1 MVGMNIKNL
10 IGEATE
16 YDKKLAL
23 EDKKPKGWCKS
34 VSAFANTFGGALIFG
49 ISNEGMVVGLK
60 NPERDAEKISEVIKT
75 RLDPMPEFK
84 LRFYQTE
91 EGKVLVILDVYK
103 GDETPYYYSGDGVME
118 AYVRVGNESVKA
130 TATELK
136 RLVLRGKNTSYD
148 SQNSTYKVE
157 DYAFSKLKERYK
169 KWTGNSF
176 DDKELISFGLVNE
189 QGNLTNAGA
198 LLVDESPIRCS
209 RLFCTRWNGL
219 NKSGG
224 AVDALD
230 DAEYSG
236 SIISLIEN
244 GEAFIKRNCKMKWL
258 KTANSREEMP
268 EYVERSYHE
277 VLINALAHR
286 DYLVNGSEVHIDIYD
301 DRMEIYSPGG
311 MPDGSVI
318 QDRDPLKVPSTR
330 RNPVLADVF
339 NRLGYMERKGSGF
352 EKIISG
358 YEFQINYDESKRPSF
373 RSDRYQFTAVMPN
386 LNYGVSQ
393 NSEETETMSE
403 SMSELMSKS
412 MSELERTRMQIVL
425 RYLDTN
431 KEINS
436 SIAAKLLKVEMKT
449 AGRLLSKSEKLGI
462 LKSYGKTK
470 NKVYFR
476 EKCNEKVQKA

>member
-1 MVGMNIKNL
+1 MNIKDI

-16 YDKKLAL
+16 YDKKRAL
-23 EDKKPKGWCKS
+23 EEKKPKSWCKS
-34 VSAFANTFGGALIFG
+34 VSAFANTLGGILIFG
-49 ISNEGMVVGLK
+49 ISDDGQVVGLDDPK
-60 NPERDAEKISEVIKT
+60 GDADKISEVIKT
-75 RLDPMPEFK
+75 RLAPIPEFK
-84 LRFYQTE
+84 LRFHKTDD
-91 EGKVLVILDVYK
+91 GKILVVLDVYK
-103 GDETPYYYSGDGVME
+103 GDETPYYYSGDGVLE
-118 AYVRVGNESVKA
+118 AFIRVGNESVKA

-148 SQNSTYKVE
+148 SQNSTYKVD

-176 DDKELISFGLVNE
+176 DDKDLISFGLINE

-198 LLVDESPIRCS
+198 LLADESPILCS

-224 AVDALD
+224 TVDALD

-236 SIISLIEN
+236 SVIYLIEN
-244 GEAFIKRNCKMKWL
+244 GEAFIKRNCKMKWR

-277 VLINALAHR
+277 ALVNALAHR

-311 MPDGSVI
+311 MPDGSMI
-318 QDRDPLKVPSTR
+318 QERDPLTVPSTR

-352 EKIISG
+352 GKIISG
-358 YEFQINYDESKRPSF
+358 YEFQINYNEGKRPSF
-373 RSDRYQFTAVMPN
+373 RSDRYQFTVVMPN
-386 LNYGVSQ
+386 LNYDVPQGF
-393 NSEETETMSE
+393 ERKKTMSE
-403 SMSELMSKS
+403 SMSKLMSES
-412 MSELERTRMQIVL
+412 MSELERTRMQIIL

-436 SIAAKLLKVEMKT
+436 SIAAELLEVEIKTASRLLLKAEKFDII
-449 AGRLLSKSEKLGI
+449 KSA
-462 LKSYGKTK
+462 GKTK

-476 EKCNEKVQKA
+476 E

>member
-1 MVGMNIKNL
+1 MTIDFELSPMEIELYVMINNYLKKEILYALPNSHRTL
-10 IGEATE
+10 ITSVIR
-16 YDKKLAL
+16 KLLASSSMAVA
-23 EDKKPKGWCKS
+23 E
-34 VSAFANTFGGALIFG
+34 TF
-49 ISNEGMVVGLK
+49 
-60 NPERDAEKISEVIKT
+60 
-75 RLDPMPEFK
+75 
-84 LRFYQTE
+84 
-91 EGKVLVILDVYK
+91 KVLKGRLEILK
-103 GDETPYYYSGDGVME
+103 ETTRTESADESIDFFLSFFDDDEIETDDDSKQDELYTRE
-118 AYVRVGNESVKA
+118 KA

-148 SQNSTYKVE
+148 SQNSTYKAE

-176 DDKELISFGLVNE
+176 DDKDLISFGLVNE

-198 LLVDESPIRCS
+198 LLADESPIRCS

-236 SIISLIEN
+236 SVISLIEN
-244 GEAFIKRNCKMKWL
+244 GEAFIKRNCKMKWR

-277 VLINALAHR
+277 ALVNALAHR

-311 MPDGSVI
+311 MPDGSMI
-318 QDRDPLKVPSTR
+318 QDRDPLMVPSTR

-352 EKIISG
+352 GKIISG

-373 RSDRYQFTAVMPN
+373 CSDRYQFTVVMPN
-386 LNYGVSQ
+386 LNYDVSHDF
-393 NSEETETMSE
+393 EENETMSE
-403 SMSELMSKS
+403 SMSESMSK
-412 MSELERTRMQIVL
+412 LERTRMQIIL
-425 RYLDTN
+425 HYLDTN

-436 SIAAKLLKVEMKT
+436 SIAAKLLKVEIKT
-449 AGRLLSKSEKLGI
+449 ASRLLLKGEKLDI
-462 LKSYGKTK
+462 LNSYGKTK

-476 EKCNEKVQKA
+476 E

>member
-1 MVGMNIKNL
+1 MTIDFELSPMEIELYVMINNYLKKEILYALPNSHRTL
-10 IGEATE
+10 ITSVIR
-16 YDKKLAL
+16 KLLASSSMAVA
-23 EDKKPKGWCKS
+23 E
-34 VSAFANTFGGALIFG
+34 TF
-49 ISNEGMVVGLK
+49 
-60 NPERDAEKISEVIKT
+60 
-75 RLDPMPEFK
+75 
-84 LRFYQTE
+84 
-91 EGKVLVILDVYK
+91 KVLKGRLEILK
-103 GDETPYYYSGDGVME
+103 ETTRTESADESIDFFLSFFDDDEIETDDDSKQDELYTRE
-118 AYVRVGNESVKA
+118 KA

-148 SQNSTYKVE
+148 SQNSTYKAE

-176 DDKELISFGLVNE
+176 DDKDLISFGLVNE

-198 LLVDESPIRCS
+198 LLADESPIRCS

-236 SIISLIEN
+236 SVISLIEN
-244 GEAFIKRNCKMKWL
+244 GEAFIKRNCKMKWR

-277 VLINALAHR
+277 ALVNALAHR

-311 MPDGSVI
+311 MPDGSMI
-318 QDRDPLKVPSTR
+318 QDRDPLMVPSTR

-352 EKIISG
+352 GKIISG

-373 RSDRYQFTAVMPN
+373 RSDRYQFTVVMPN
-386 LNYGVSQ
+386 LNYDVSHDF
-393 NSEETETMSE
+393 EENETMSE
-403 SMSELMSKS
+403 SMSEAMSESMSK
-412 MSELERTRMQIVL
+412 LERTRMQIIL
-425 RYLDTN
+425 HYLDTN

-436 SIAAKLLKVEMKT
+436 SIAAKLLKVEIKT
-449 AGRLLSKSEKLGI
+449 ASRLLLKGEKLDI
-462 LKSYGKTK
+462 LNSYGKTK

-476 EKCNEKVQKA
+476 E